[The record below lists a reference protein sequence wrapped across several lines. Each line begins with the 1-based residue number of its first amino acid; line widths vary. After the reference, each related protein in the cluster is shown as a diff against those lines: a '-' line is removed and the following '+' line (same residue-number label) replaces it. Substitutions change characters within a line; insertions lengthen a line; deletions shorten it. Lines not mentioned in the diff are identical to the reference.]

1 MPTAIQAPTLAQY
14 AYKTL
19 RSLILSSEL
28 EPGSRLVVRVL
39 SERYG
44 LSPTP
49 FKEALVALEREG
61 LVSSRPRRGYSV
73 ATIDVASVRQRY
85 QIREVLEALAARL
98 AAERMSPPLLRQLE
112 ELHAV
117 QATKFAEA
125 DLAGSGDADLDFHRA
140 LWYGSGNPALAQM
153 LETFTGQ
160 VTLMMSS
167 TRAKVPSRHAQALQE
182 HEVLIDRLRA
192 ADADGAEAAMRR
204 HIRASG
210 TALYDRLNEAGSGA
224 RQAPAH
230 LHVDSPAD

>member
-1 MPTAIQAPTLAQY
+1 MPTHIHAPTLAQY

-19 RSLILSSEL
+19 RALILSSEL

-73 ATIDVASVRQRY
+73 ATIDAASVGQLY

-98 AAERMSPPLLRQLE
+98 AAGHVSTQLLRELE
-112 ELHAV
+112 ELHAL
-117 QATKFAEA
+117 QAAKFAEA
-125 DLAGSGDADLDFHRA
+125 DLEGSGDADLEFHRA
-140 LWYGSGNPALAQM
+140 LWRASGNQALAQV

-160 VTLMMSS
+160 VRLMMSS

-182 HEVLIDRLRA
+182 HEVLIERFRS
-192 ADADGAEAAMRR
+192 ADAAGAEAAMKW
-204 HIRASG
+204 HIHASG
-210 TALYDRLNEAGSGA
+210 TALYDRLRNAGSE
-224 RQAPAH
+224 AP
-230 LHVDSPAD
+230 